1 MFGKLPTAWLQ
12 LRHQKMRLIIALAG
26 VVFAVIIVFMQLG
39 IQAALFKSAV
49 RLYEGIEGNCFLISP
64 RSNALIA
71 MEGFSERRLLQAM
84 ALPEVEFVSPI
95 YLGFVQW
102 RNPQIKTYWR
112 KIFAI
117 GFDLRYQIFKF
128 PGIEENLNKLKLP
141 DTIIFDQ
148 NSRGEFG
155 EITSVFY
162 DKKSVV
168 TEVNYAGS
176 NRKLKVVG
184 LFRMGTSFGADG
196 NILTSHLNFLR
207 IFKDRPKGVINLGL
221 IKLNPGVDT
230 QEFVSQLSKKLPK
243 DVKILSKQELIK
255 FEQSYWNS
263 STPIGFVFNL
273 GVGLGIIVGI
283 VVVYQIL
290 YTNVAEHLPQYATL
304 KAMGYKNQ
312 YLLSMILQQSVL
324 IAILGYIPG
333 FLISMILYKITQQ
346 ATLLPVSMT
355 FNRAFSVLVLT
366 VIMCF
371 ISGVT
376 AIRKLREADP
386 ADIF

>member
-1 MFGKLPTAWLQ
+1 MGKLPTAWLQ

-26 VVFAVIIVFMQLG
+26 VVFAVVIVFMQLG
-39 IQAALFKSAV
+39 IQAALFNSAV
-49 RLYEGIEGNCFLISP
+49 RLYEGMEGDCFLISP

-71 MEGFSERRLLQAM
+71 MEGFSERRLLQVM
-84 ALPEVEFVSPI
+84 AFPEVEFVSPI

-102 RNPQIKTYWR
+102 RNPQLKTYWR

-117 GFDLRYQIFKF
+117 GFDLRHLVFTF
-128 PGIEENLNKLKLP
+128 PGVRENLNKLKLP

-155 EITSVFY
+155 EITSEFY
-162 DKKSVV
+162 DRKSVV
-168 TEVNYAGS
+168 TEVNYSGS

-184 LFRMGTSFGADG
+184 LFEMGTSFGADG

-207 IFKDRPKGVINLGL
+207 IFRDRPRGVINLGL
-221 IKLNPGVDT
+221 IKLKPEVDV
-230 QEFVSQLSKKLPK
+230 QKFVSQSGKKLPR
-243 DVKILSKQELIK
+243 DVKVLSKQELIK

-263 STPIGFVFNL
+263 STPIGFIFSL
-273 GVGLGIIVGI
+273 GVTLGIIVGI

-290 YTNVAEHLPQYATL
+290 YANVAEHLPQYATL
-304 KAMGYKNQ
+304 KAMGYENQ
-312 YLLSMILQQSVL
+312 YLLSMVLQQAVF

-333 FLISMILYKITQQ
+333 FLISIILYKITQE
-346 ATLLPVSMT
+346 ATLLPVGMT
-355 FNRAFSVLVLT
+355 LNRALSVLILT
-366 VIMCF
+366 IIMCF
-371 ISGVT
+371 ISGAT